1 MNRDEGTLWQIA
13 GAAQLIVNFSQDLD
27 VSGFEQD
34 LLTRSAVLYQFAVLG
49 EAVKRLSDGFREAH
63 PAIPW
68 SEIAG
73 MRDRLIHGYDNVDP
87 QQVWDAIERDVPAL
101 LQYIEPL
108 LPMEDVQ

>member
-1 MNRDEGTLWQIA
+1 MSRDKGTLLQIA
-13 GAAQLIVNFSQDLD
+13 HAARLIVDFSQDMD

-34 LLTRSAVLYQFAVLG
+34 ALTRSAVLYQFAILG

-63 PAIPW
+63 HEIPW

-87 QQVWDAIERDVPAL
+87 QQVLDTVERDVPEL
-101 LQYIEPL
+101 LHFIEPL
-108 LPMEDVQ
+108 LSQDDE

>member
-1 MNRDEGTLWQIA
+1 MQIA
-13 GAAQLIVNFSQDLD
+13 DAAQLVVNFSQDMD
-27 VSGFEQD
+27 MSGFEQD

-73 MRDRLIHGYDNVDP
+73 MRDRLIHGYDVVNLER
-87 QQVWDAIERDVPAL
+87 VWDAIEQDVPAL

-108 LPMEDVQ
+108 LSVEDGQ

>member
-1 MNRDEGTLWQIA
+1 MNRDEGTLLQIA
-13 GAAQLIVNFSQDLD
+13 HAARLIVDFSQDLD

-34 LLTRSAVLYQFAVLG
+34 ALTRSAVLYQFAVLG

-63 PAIPW
+63 HEIPW

-87 QQVWDAIERDVPAL
+87 QQVLDTVERDVPEL
-101 LQYIEPL
+101 LRLIEPL
-108 LPMEDVQ
+108 LTQDDNE